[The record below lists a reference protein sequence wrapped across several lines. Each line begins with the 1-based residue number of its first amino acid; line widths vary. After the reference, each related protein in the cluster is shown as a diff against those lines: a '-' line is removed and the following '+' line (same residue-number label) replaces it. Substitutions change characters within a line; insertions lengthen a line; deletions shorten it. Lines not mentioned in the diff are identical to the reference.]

1 VASRSLRNSAMSLNY
16 PTPPSGSNNEAN
28 YHRRLLDCL
37 KRSFPRAG
45 VGLVMKETP
54 TGVILSLAQQGSFAS
69 ANGSATYLFAV
80 TQLLGKD
87 YLMAKFW
94 NGSSLG
100 KEIAIAKHFP
110 FRFKNSERIDDIDF
124 NYTRITSYSFD
135 PTGDNNRTA
144 SDGSTTQREVVFPR
158 YVTMDSLSI
167 VNPNGVNGY
176 QCLIL
181 ATQLGAGTG
190 VTTDEGQK
198 IIWQELPGRVWSR
211 RYNQ

>member
-1 VASRSLRNSAMSLNY
+1 MSLNY

>member
-1 VASRSLRNSAMSLNY
+1 MSLNY
-16 PTPPSGSNNEAN
+16 PTPPSGAGNEAS
-28 YHRRLLDCL
+28 YHRRSLDCL

-45 VGLVMKETP
+45 VGLVSKETP

-69 ANGSATYLFAV
+69 SDGSETYLFAV

-94 NGSSLG
+94 NGTSLG
-100 KEIAIAKHFP
+100 KEIAIAKYFP
-110 FRFKNSERIDDIDF
+110 FRFKATESIDGVNF
-124 NYTRITSYSFD
+124 TYAPITSYAFD

-144 SDGSTTQREVVFPR
+144 NDGSTTQREVVFPR

-176 QCLIL
+176 QCLII

-190 VTTDEGQK
+190 VETDEGQK